1 MPLDTSITNVGEYFS
16 SHYLD
21 STFARDVKELVDQ
34 WNEQGSQS
42 APRKLQ
48 SLGQLYFRAKTDA
61 IDIED
66 PAQRNCSSELV
77 RGWHSQ
83 LLDALGYT
91 DLTRFDIPVEGGD
104 AYVPALGRVNRYN
117 QPWLVICETC
127 FCLPDSGLREGAPS
141 ESPLEMSPEAVS
153 SNQFPVSSEEYGTS
167 RNSKPETRNSKL
179 CVGDWTRLVGRVLT
193 EEDAPRWL
201 MLLAGSQVLL
211 LDRNTYSQ
219 GRYLAFD
226 FDDAYGR
233 KEKETFN
240 HIAAFLSADSLCP
253 GGESDEVL
261 LDKLEEQS
269 HKFAHGVTENLQFAV
284 RSAIE
289 LLVNEWVAYRR
300 RLGWGFTKL
309 HSDEATIGRQ
319 HRFPQ
324 NDDGSY
330 EITAEHLRREALTF
344 VYRLLFC
351 FYAEAR
357 GGELEILPIDD
368 DAYRLGYSLESLR
381 DLEQVP
387 LTSSTREGN
396 YFHEHLKKLFQLI
409 HDGFQPANT
418 EHGRDLLS
426 SEYERESVG
435 TFAIRPL
442 TATLFS
448 PASTPLLGRAK
459 LSNGCLQQVIKLLSL
474 SVDDRTRT
482 IGRVNYAELGINQ
495 LGAVYEGLL
504 SYKGMFAD
512 KRLIHVKPASK
523 SFSDKKT
530 PTWFVPEDRRDEFEL
545 AEMESEHLDNN
556 GNRRECRE
564 GEKPRIYTPGTFIL
578 HLNGID
584 REQSASY
591 YTPEVL
597 TKCLVE
603 EALRELLK
611 DYTPADADKILEL
624 KICEPAMGSG
634 AFLNEAAS
642 QLAQHYLELKQKQ
655 LQEQFPE
662 GEFPVSSIRICN
674 GRAVVVSSEE
684 FPVSGGT
691 QLTGEKQPNYQTL
704 ETGNWKP
711 STILETGNLK
721 LSTSIEPS
729 RYHDE
734 LNRVKHYI
742 ATRNIYGVDLNE
754 TAVEL
759 GQLSLW
765 LGSIHR
771 LLTHK
776 SNSGGRNVYQSGA
789 TPWFGLRLRC
799 GNSLIGARRAV
810 WTKEQL
816 VRGEHAWDSKTIQQ
830 VQSDIE
836 EFEKVSR
843 EKHPVSSADGF
854 SLSGNSKPETRNLFA
869 SYKKD
874 TLSLFFKIKWSEM
887 LPDAGE
893 CRDQVVRFCET
904 ARNMNDAGLKTD
916 DLELFEKRRTTWKY
930 VNSEKD
936 QTELLALYD
945 LLPNGRMRDV
955 EPVSIEIYQEQL
967 SFAGN
972 SKPETG
978 NFSPNEFKAG
988 LPRLLKPGE
997 SRAND
1002 EIYHFLVFDPDMV
1015 PTRTDALMKSFWKS
1029 DCEAASEWVKK
1040 QVTPKWKK
1048 DEITE
1053 ALAICDLIDRHWQR
1067 YATERTEA
1075 LAKTACTAT
1084 VWPIPAGA
1092 PEAIATGPLLGE
1104 QERICSELE
1113 STSGSFQRLRLIM
1126 DTWCSLWFWPLHSVN
1141 DLPSREAFLAS
1152 AHLLLG
1158 DKAPDITWSS
1168 ILSTKL
1174 GFEVSIL
1181 FDAAKQAIPDTETLA
1196 DAVPW
1201 FGKAEVISNVQN
1213 FHHWELAFIEI
1224 LGEQSVHEGFD
1235 LIVGNPPWMKVSW
1248 SDTSVLCELDPKLG
1262 VEETKSA
1269 LLSKAKTR
1277 LFSLEHSKMYYTATF
1292 NASFG
1297 TIANLGNS
1305 ANYPNLLRIQTNLYK
1320 NFIVRC
1326 WSLVSASGVAG
1337 LLHPDAP
1344 YDDPQA
1350 GNLRRE
1356 LYQRLRSHLN
1366 FKNELLLFPDVAH
1379 YAQFSINIYGRIS
1392 KPCFTH
1398 MSSLF
1403 SPSTVARSFAHNSPK
1418 EEVPGIKTDNGKWEI
1433 RGHCN
1438 RIVTVSDKELLCFTL
1453 LLEAK
1458 GTSPAESRLPQVH
1471 ADEIMTVIARI
1482 ANSQQK
1488 LEDYRN
1494 NYVSTVMFDETFAQE
1509 DGVFE
1514 RFENPSF
1521 QPLNSSQWILTGP
1534 HFYVGTPFNKNSR
1547 KNCSTHGSYDALD
1560 LTSLSE
1566 SFLPRSPYRP
1576 TWHNNEGDKARFIP
1590 KLEGNQSE
1598 LSDHYRY
1605 VNRRRINA
1613 AIERSLISAIVP
1625 PGVVDTLFSIV
1636 FFDLN
1641 LLCVFT
1647 GATCSICS
1655 DFIVRVTGKSDCRHD
1670 IISKIPIPEK
1680 MYHSAIAF
1688 RVLRLNSLSK
1698 DYRELWKQVATS
1710 DLQSEFW
1717 TSNDHRFANDF
1728 EDRWSDL
1735 NFEDWTWKS
1744 PLRSDFARRHA
1755 LLEIDVL
1762 VAMSLKLTPEELL
1775 TILRVQFPIMRMYE
1789 MADEY
1794 DARGRHI
1801 GNTTRKDQG
1810 GTEFRTARIVA
1821 TQYFPDAYG
1830 TRPAADAFSSDW
1842 PFADKTSISIDH
1854 ANQVPDIPEFA
1865 SIHRYIA
1872 ALKAYGDQLATI
1884 EAEDLDT
1891 DIPTTSD
1898 FTPHRIRQ
1906 LESVYGSGRVPLML
1920 DVSWE
1925 IDDGLQTV
1933 TKTFY
1938 PPFTKVDREEDYR
1951 RAWKEFSRRYA
1962 NPELEKL
1969 K

>member
-21 STFARDVKELVDQ
+21 STFARDVKDLVDK
-34 WNEQGSQS
+34 WNEQGSQA
-42 APRKLQ
+42 APRRLQ
-48 SLGQLYFRAKTDA
+48 TLGQLYFRAKTDA
-61 IDIED
+61 IDED
-66 PAQRNCSSELV
+66 EPMRRGLTSDLV

-83 LLDALGYT
+83 LLEALGYNE
-91 DLTRFDIPVEGGD
+91 LTRFDIPVEGGD

-117 QPWLVICETC
+117 QPWLVICETS
-127 FCLPDSGLREGAPS
+127 FCLPDSSLKEGAPG
-141 ESPLEMSPEAVS
+141 ESPLEMTVDSGQWIDNHHS
-153 SNQFPVSSEEYGTS
+153 SLSTNHYPPST
-167 RNSKPETRNSKL
+167 PPKL
-179 CVGDWTRLVGRVLT
+179 CSGDWTRLVGRVLT

-226 FDDAYGR
+226 LDDAYGR

-309 HSDEATIGRQ
+309 HSDEATIGKQ

-324 NDDGSY
+324 SDDGSY

-387 LTSSTREGN
+387 LTSATREGN

-418 EHGRDLLS
+418 EHGRDMLS

-435 TFAIRPL
+435 TFTIRPL

-448 PASTPLLGRAK
+448 PYSTPLLGRAK

-523 SFSDKKT
+523 AFSDKKT

-662 GEFPVSSIRICN
+662 GEFPVSSIRICD
-674 GRAVVVSSEE
+674 GRAVVVSSEQ
-684 FPVSGGT
+684 FPVSNGT
-691 QLTGEKQPNYQTL
+691 QLAAEKPANYQTL
-704 ETGNWKP
+704 GTGN
-711 STILETGNLK
+711 SK

-776 SNSGGRNVYQSGA
+776 SNSGGRDVYQSGA

-810 WTKEQL
+810 WTKDQL

-836 EFEKVSR
+836 DFEKVSR
-843 EKHPVSSADGF
+843 EQFPDSGADGA
-854 SLSGNSKPETRNLFA
+854 SLTGNLKPEPRNLFA
-869 SYKKD
+869 SFKKD

-887 LPDAGE
+887 HTDAVE
-893 CRDQVVRFCET
+893 CREQVVRFCET
-904 ARNMNDAGLKTD
+904 ARNVNDAGLKTA
-916 DLELFEKRRTTWKY
+916 DLELFERRRSTWRY

-936 QTELLALYD
+936 HNELLALYD
-945 LLPNGRMRDV
+945 LLPRGRMRTV

-967 SFAGN
+967 SYAGN

-1029 DCEAASEWVKK
+1029 NCDTAAEWVKK

-1048 DEITE
+1048 EEILE
-1053 ALAICDLIDRHWQR
+1053 ALVICDLIDKHWQQ
-1067 YATERTEA
+1067 YAIERAEA

-1092 PEAIATGPLLGE
+1092 PESIAAGPSLAE
-1104 QERICSELE
+1104 QEHVCSVLE

-1126 DTWCSLWFWPLHSVN
+1126 DTWCSLWFWPLQSVG
-1141 DLPSREAFLAS
+1141 DLPNRDALLAS

-1158 DKAPDITWSS
+1158 DKTPDANWSS
-1168 ILSTKL
+1168 VLTTKL
-1174 GFEVSIL
+1174 GFEIDIL
-1181 FDAAKQAIPDTETLA
+1181 FDVSKQSIPDTERLSDAVSWFGLA
-1196 DAVPW
+1196 DS
-1201 FGKAEVISNVQN
+1201 ISNKQN
-1213 FHHWELAFIEI
+1213 FHHWDLVFVEVVGKE
-1224 LGEQSVHEGFD
+1224 STHRGFD
-1235 LIVGNPPWMKVSW
+1235 LIVGNPPWIKSGWADASVLSEISPLLGVKESRSAEYNSDRNQLLNSVESKLFYVNNFQQAEGTTVFLKSNRYFPSLSSIQTNIYKNFVVQSW
-1248 SDTSVLCELDPKLG
+1248 SLG
-1262 VEETKSA
+1262 TGDGIAA
-1269 LLSKAKTR
+1269 LLHPTSTYEDPAAGPLRKLSYRKLR
-1277 LFSLEHSKMYYTATF
+1277 GLFHFYNELPLFADVGHQASFSVNIYGKEQAEVSF
-1292 NASFG
+1292 NA
-1297 TIANLGNS
+1297 IANL
-1305 ANYPNLLRIQTNLYK
+1305 
-1320 NFIVRC
+1320 F
-1326 WSLVSASGVAG
+1326 
-1337 LLHPDAP
+1337 H
-1344 YDDPQA
+1344 
-1350 GNLRRE
+1350 
-1356 LYQRLRSHLN
+1356 
-1366 FKNELLLFPDVAH
+1366 
-1379 YAQFSINIYGRIS
+1379 
-1392 KPCFTH
+1392 
-1398 MSSLF
+1398 
-1403 SPSTVARSFAHNSPK
+1403 PSTISGSFFKTDDGNPL
-1418 EEVPGIKTDNGKWEI
+1418 PGIKDEHDRWNTKPHASRLVNI
-1433 RGHCN
+1433 RSKDLVAIN
-1438 RIVTVSDKELLCFTL
+1438 A
-1453 LLEAK
+1453 LLEEP
-1458 GTSPAESRLPQVH
+1458 GYDPFCSRFPQIH
-1471 ADEIMTVIARI
+1471 GREILAVISKLGNL
-1482 ANSQQK
+1482 NSKVLDLQGK
-1488 LEDYRN
+1488 PYAC
-1494 NYVSTVMFDETFAQE
+1494 TVMFDETYAQRDGLIVRADAPTFSPKTPQELVLSGPHIFVANPFAKTPRTTCKSKGAYDAIDLTNIDGNFLQSSVYKFTQNLQAVDAATPVWKGKGKFTEFPRLLYRKMLNESAERTLICALIPPGCSHIHGCFSVLFESSDLLVQLMGMSHSIVSDFVVRLIGKANFLE
-1509 DGVFE
+1509 DTFK
-1514 RFENPSF
+1514 RIPY
-1521 QPLNSSQWILTGP
+1521 SSQMCG
-1534 HFYVGTPFNKNSR
+1534 
-1547 KNCSTHGSYDALD
+1547 
-1560 LTSLSE
+1560 
-1566 SFLPRSPYRP
+1566 
-1576 TWHNNEGDKARFIP
+1576 
-1590 KLEGNQSE
+1590 
-1598 LSDHYRY
+1598 
-1605 VNRRRINA
+1605 
-1613 AIERSLISAIVP
+1613 
-1625 PGVVDTLFSIV
+1625 
-1636 FFDLN
+1636 
-1641 LLCVFT
+1641 
-1647 GATCSICS
+1647 
-1655 DFIVRVTGKSDCRHD
+1655 
-1670 IISKIPIPEK
+1670 
-1680 MYHSAIAF
+1680 AIAG
-1688 RVLRLNSLSK
+1688 RALRLNCLSEH
-1698 DYRELWKQVATS
+1698 YSATWTQCVKIDICDES
-1710 DLQSEFW
+1710 WTSCDNRLASEFE
-1717 TSNDHRFANDF
+1717 HP
-1728 EDRWSDL
+1728 WSCLDIR
-1735 NFEDWTWKS
+1735 EWTWKT
-1744 PLRSDFARRHA
+1744 PIRTDFARRHA
-1755 LLEIDVL
+1755 LLELDVL
-1762 VAMSLKLTPEELL
+1762 VAISLGLTPHELQ
-1775 TILRVQFPIMRMYE
+1775 TIYRVQFPVMRMYE
-1789 MADEY
+1789 LADEF
-1794 DARGRHI
+1794 DAFGRRLR
-1801 GNTTRKDQG
+1801 NTSRKDQG
-1810 GTEFRTARIVA
+1810 GTEFRSARAIAAEV
-1821 TQYFPDAYG
+1821 FPEAYK
-1830 TRPAADAFSSDW
+1830 TRPASDAFRSDW
-1842 PFADKTSISIDH
+1842 PFADETAIPLDQAQRI
-1854 ANQVPDIPEFA
+1854 PDIPEFG
-1865 SIHRYIA
+1865 SIRRYVSA
-1872 ALKAYGDQLATI
+1872 HKKYGVQLATL
-1884 EAEDLDT
+1884 EPEEPNT
-1891 DIPTTSD
+1891 DGPPSPD
-1898 FTPHRIRQ
+1898 FTPQRIRH
-1906 LESVYGSGRVPLML
+1906 LESVYGPGRVPLML

-1933 TKTFY
+1933 TQTFY

-1951 RAWKEFSRRYA
+1951 RAWEEFSRRYPSEVSSEQSPA
-1962 NPELEKL
+1962 SSDKESS
-1969 K
+1969 

>member
-21 STFARDVKELVDQ
+21 STFARDVKDLVDK
-34 WNEQGSQS
+34 WNEQGSQA

-61 IDIED
+61 IDED
-66 PAQRNCSSELV
+66 EPMRRGLTSDLV

-83 LLDALGYT
+83 LLEALGYKE
-91 DLTRFDIPVEGGD
+91 LTRFDVPVEGGD

-117 QPWLVICETC
+117 QPWLVICETW
-127 FCLPDSGLREGAPS
+127 FCLPDSSLKEGVPG
-141 ESPLEMSPEAVS
+141 ESPLEMSPTADDLV
-153 SNQFPVSSEEYGTS
+153 
-167 RNSKPETRNSKL
+167 TRSDHKL
-179 CVGDWTRLVGRVLT
+179 CQGDWTRLVGRVLT

-226 FDDAYGR
+226 LDDAYGR

-240 HIAAFLSADSLCP
+240 HIAAFLSVDSLCP

-289 LLVNEWVAYRR
+289 LLVNEWVSYRR

-387 LTSSTREGN
+387 LTSATREGN

-418 EHGRDLLS
+418 EHGRDMLS

-435 TFAIRPL
+435 TFTIRPL

-448 PASTPLLGRAK
+448 PDSTPLLGRAK

-523 SFSDKKT
+523 AFSDRKT

-545 AEMESEHLDNN
+545 AEMESEHLDND

-634 AFLNEAAS
+634 AFLNEAAA

-655 LQEQFPE
+655 LQELYPDNQVPLADL
-662 GEFPVSSIRICN
+662 RIVD
-674 GRAVVVSSEE
+674 GRALVVSKEE
-684 FPVSGGT
+684 SQVPGGT
-691 QLTGEKQPNYQTL
+691 QLAAEKPSSYRIQ
-704 ETGNWKP
+704 ETGNPKIETFGKP
-711 STILETGNLK
+711 LAFRIGTIPT
-721 LSTSIEPS
+721 TIEPS

-776 SNSGGRNVYQSGA
+776 SNSGGRDVYQSGA

-830 VQSDIE
+830 VQSDIDAFLLAE
-836 EFEKVSR
+836 RRKPSG
-843 EKHPVSSADGF
+843 SSNTPDSSSSYQKPNTSYRTGDIF
-854 SLSGNSKPETRNLFA
+854 STT
-869 SYKKD
+869 KKD

-887 LPDAGE
+887 HSDAGE
-893 CRDQVVRFCET
+893 CREQVIRFCET
-904 ARNMNDAGLKTD
+904 ARNINDAGLKTD
-916 DLELFEKRRTTWKY
+916 DLELFEKRQNTWRY

-936 QTELLALYD
+936 QTELIALYD

-955 EPVSIEIYQEQL
+955 DQNSVEIYKSLPLISRGVSEGKSSAQAFE
-967 SFAGN
+967 GR
-972 SKPETG
+972 
-978 NFSPNEFKAG
+978 NEFKAG

-1015 PTRTDALMKSFWKS
+1015 PTRTDALMKSFWKA
-1029 DCEAASEWVKK
+1029 DCDSATEWVKK

-1048 DEITE
+1048 EEFTE
-1053 ALAICDLIDRHWQR
+1053 ALAICDLIDKHWQQ
-1067 YATERTEA
+1067 YATERAEA

-1092 PEAIATGPLLGE
+1092 PESIAPGPSLAE
-1104 QERICSELE
+1104 QEQICSKLE
-1113 STSGSFQRLRLIM
+1113 ASSGSFQRLRLIM
-1126 DTWCSLWFWPLHSVN
+1126 DTWCSLWFWPLQSVN
-1141 DLPSREAFLAS
+1141 DLPSRDAFLAS
-1152 AHLLLG
+1152 ARLLLG
-1158 DKAPDITWSS
+1158 DTAPDEHWTSV
-1168 ILSTKL
+1168 LSTKL
-1174 GFEVSIL
+1174 GFEIDIL
-1181 FDAAKQAIPDTETLA
+1181 FDIAKQSLPDTEKLSMQSL
-1196 DAVPW
+1196 
-1201 FGKAEVISNVQN
+1201 GL
-1213 FHHWELAFIEI
+1213 ELTK
-1224 LGEQSVHEGFD
+1224 QS
-1235 LIVGNPPWMKVSW
+1235 
-1248 SDTSVLCELDPKLG
+1248 
-1262 VEETKSA
+1262 
-1269 LLSKAKTR
+1269 
-1277 LFSLEHSKMYYTATF
+1277 
-1292 NASFG
+1292 
-1297 TIANLGNS
+1297 
-1305 ANYPNLLRIQTNLYK
+1305 
-1320 NFIVRC
+1320 
-1326 WSLVSASGVAG
+1326 
-1337 LLHPDAP
+1337 
-1344 YDDPQA
+1344 
-1350 GNLRRE
+1350 
-1356 LYQRLRSHLN
+1356 
-1366 FKNELLLFPDVAH
+1366 
-1379 YAQFSINIYGRIS
+1379 
-1392 KPCFTH
+1392 
-1398 MSSLF
+1398 
-1403 SPSTVARSFAHNSPK
+1403 
-1418 EEVPGIKTDNGKWEI
+1418 
-1433 RGHCN
+1433 
-1438 RIVTVSDKELLCFTL
+1438 
-1453 LLEAK
+1453 
-1458 GTSPAESRLPQVH
+1458 
-1471 ADEIMTVIARI
+1471 
-1482 ANSQQK
+1482 
-1488 LEDYRN
+1488 
-1494 NYVSTVMFDETFAQE
+1494 
-1509 DGVFE
+1509 
-1514 RFENPSF
+1514 
-1521 QPLNSSQWILTGP
+1521 
-1534 HFYVGTPFNKNSR
+1534 
-1547 KNCSTHGSYDALD
+1547 
-1560 LTSLSE
+1560 
-1566 SFLPRSPYRP
+1566 
-1576 TWHNNEGDKARFIP
+1576 
-1590 KLEGNQSE
+1590 
-1598 LSDHYRY
+1598 
-1605 VNRRRINA
+1605 
-1613 AIERSLISAIVP
+1613 
-1625 PGVVDTLFSIV
+1625 
-1636 FFDLN
+1636 
-1641 LLCVFT
+1641 
-1647 GATCSICS
+1647 
-1655 DFIVRVTGKSDCRHD
+1655 
-1670 IISKIPIPEK
+1670 
-1680 MYHSAIAF
+1680 
-1688 RVLRLNSLSK
+1688 
-1698 DYRELWKQVATS
+1698 ATS
-1710 DLQSEFW
+1710 RIF
-1717 TSNDHRFANDF
+1717 
-1728 EDRWSDL
+1728 
-1735 NFEDWTWKS
+1735 
-1744 PLRSDFARRHA
+1744 
-1755 LLEIDVL
+1755 I
-1762 VAMSLKLTPEELL
+1762 
-1775 TILRVQFPIMRMYE
+1775 
-1789 MADEY
+1789 
-1794 DARGRHI
+1794 I
-1801 GNTTRKDQG
+1801 G
-1810 GTEFRTARIVA
+1810 
-1821 TQYFPDAYG
+1821 
-1830 TRPAADAFSSDW
+1830 
-1842 PFADKTSISIDH
+1842 
-1854 ANQVPDIPEFA
+1854 
-1865 SIHRYIA
+1865 
-1872 ALKAYGDQLATI
+1872 
-1884 EAEDLDT
+1884 
-1891 DIPTTSD
+1891 
-1898 FTPHRIRQ
+1898 
-1906 LESVYGSGRVPLML
+1906 
-1920 DVSWE
+1920 SWCM
-1925 IDDGLQTV
+1925 
-1933 TKTFY
+1933 
-1938 PPFTKVDREEDYR
+1938 
-1951 RAWKEFSRRYA
+1951 
-1962 NPELEKL
+1962 
-1969 K
+1969 